1 MRQLGFL
8 SNVPINDL
16 VTCPDI
22 DWLEIPLQSMNLVT
36 ESDTM
41 LAPLKRTLVL
51 KGRLV
56 EGMQRKDSEFEIR
69 NHEASFDFGILM
81 TWLDNVDLL
90 LSGRQSLDGKFI

>member
-1 MRQLGFL
+1 MGEDIYAVLRQETMRQLGFL

-51 KGRLV
+51 KWRLV
-56 EGMQRKDSEFEIR
+56 EGK
-69 NHEASFDFGILM
+69 GKIL
-81 TWLDNVDLL
+81 
-90 LSGRQSLDGKFI
+90 SLRSVATT